1 MKAAGML
8 ILVSLAL
15 GTAAVAQEA
24 AAPAA
29 AAQIAAVSDE
39 EVGRFARAALAVEQI
54 AADAA
59 LDATQKKAAM
69 KNAVEQAGFERQRF
83 NEIARASQADAARQA
98 RIQAAAAAQVEPATP
113 TRRLAARQ
121 QRVGVDRGRRL
132 PPRRVRRGA
141 QDREMEV
148 RPVGA
153 GVAARSDR
161 AE

>member
-1 MKAAGML
+1 MKSAGLL
-8 ILVSLAL
+8 ILDSLAL

-83 NEIARASQADAARQA
+83 NEIARASQADAALQA

-113 TRRLAARQ
+113 TR
-121 QRVGVDRGRRL
+121 
-132 PPRRVRRGA
+132 
-141 QDREMEV
+141 
-148 RPVGA
+148 
-153 GVAARSDR
+153 
-161 AE
+161 

>member
-1 MKAAGML
+1 MKAAGLL
-8 ILVSLAL
+8 ILVPLAL

-83 NEIARASQADAARQA
+83 NEIARASQADAALQA

-113 TRRLAARQ
+113 TR
-121 QRVGVDRGRRL
+121 
-132 PPRRVRRGA
+132 
-141 QDREMEV
+141 
-148 RPVGA
+148 
-153 GVAARSDR
+153 
-161 AE
+161 